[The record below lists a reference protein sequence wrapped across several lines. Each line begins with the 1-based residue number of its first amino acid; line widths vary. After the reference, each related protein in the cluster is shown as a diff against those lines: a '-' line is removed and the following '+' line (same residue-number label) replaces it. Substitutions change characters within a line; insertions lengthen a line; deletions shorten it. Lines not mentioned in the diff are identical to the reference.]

1 MQRVVA
7 GLPKSYPRQVGLT
20 CGETNAKSVIASFG
34 VPYRPF
40 RSSIWVR
47 LFGYSLLN
55 DLRQLLQAH
64 GLSATIAQA
73 GELDDASKID
83 VLRRHID
90 HGSPAILSIGNGYRR
105 RGDYVPW
112 ARLLVGHYITVYGY
126 DDAQRVFYIY
136 DSYLRGDP
144 PHPLPAGNDTRT
156 YAELLRD
163 WRGPIYYRL
172 IGRNYAY
179 LSVSRR
185 PHRRRDL
192 VIS

>member
-7 GLPKSYPRQVGLT
+7 GLPKSYPHQVGLT

-64 GLSATIAQA
+64 CLSATIGQA

-83 VLRRHID
+83 ALRRHID
-90 HGSPAILSIGNGYRR
+90 HGSPVILSIANGYRR
-105 RGDYVPW
+105 RGHYLPW
-112 ARLLVGHYITVYGY
+112 ARLLVGHYATVYGY
-126 DDAQRVFYIY
+126 DDAQQVSTSTTHIFEEIRIRHPRSDADVEQRCG
-136 DSYLRGDP
+136 SLTSVVNRGKGGQFVTKFSDERHWTGQESA
-144 PHPLPAGNDTRT
+144 PHN
-156 YAELLRD
+156 
-163 WRGPIYYRL
+163 
-172 IGRNYAY
+172 
-179 LSVSRR
+179 SR
-185 PHRRRDL
+185 
-192 VIS
+192 